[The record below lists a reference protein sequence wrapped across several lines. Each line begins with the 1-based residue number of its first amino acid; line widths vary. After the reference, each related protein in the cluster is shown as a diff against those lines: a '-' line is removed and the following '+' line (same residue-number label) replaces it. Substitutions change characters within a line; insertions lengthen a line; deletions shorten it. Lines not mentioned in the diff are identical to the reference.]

1 MEKLDNIVFYAI
13 DKAIR
18 SYRQFAQKR
27 LKDAGFTITIDQWL
41 VIKAILENPSIPQNE
56 IGDLVFKDNASVTRI
71 MSHLEKAGYL
81 LRTVNESDRRKINLK
96 VTRKGEKIIQAVQEL
111 VTKNRKDAL
120 AGISEEEIAITHGVM
135 ARIAENTAKP
145 SEKEQTA

>member
-120 AGISEEEIAITHGVM
+120 AGISEEEIAIAHGVM
-135 ARIAENTAKP
+135 ARIAENTAK
-145 SEKEQTA
+145 SSGKE

>member
-120 AGISEEEIAITHGVM
+120 AGISEEEIAIAHGVM
-135 ARIAENTAKP
+135 ARIAENTAK
-145 SEKEQTA
+145 SSGKG